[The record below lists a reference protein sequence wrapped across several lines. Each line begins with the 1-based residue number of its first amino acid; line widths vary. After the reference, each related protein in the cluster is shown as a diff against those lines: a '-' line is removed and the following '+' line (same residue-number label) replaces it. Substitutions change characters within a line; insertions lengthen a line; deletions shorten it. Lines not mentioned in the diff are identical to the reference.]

1 MVTAQIIK
9 AKRKKGRK
17 KNAQAAA
24 RPRGGGDNQS
34 EETELVGAGMQ
45 KLGQIIWLY
54 EHGQINEMRDSFVA
68 ESSSQAVPQYL

>member
-1 MVTAQIIK
+1 MKITLPLNKSEGSEVSCNYHNDMMVTAQIIK

-45 KLGQIIWLY
+45 KLGQII
-54 EHGQINEMRDSFVA
+54 
-68 ESSSQAVPQYL
+68 